1 MEESRVATVTPAARG
16 MRKRG
21 FLILTSA
28 FAAVAR
34 IDGAEAQSAI
44 GTIDSVVLVQGYGTG
59 YGGMVTVEYRPAVLF
74 KDGSYT
80 RDAAGALA
88 AAPRRDGRWS
98 RSGGGWVLVGNDGKS
113 TSVPAK
119 MRARPAGG
127 GASLDGVYRRMGGV
141 GTPGTGV
148 AVVATY
154 ESMTFKRDGSVEMG
168 KAAGA
173 STSSMATS
181 SRSGGTA
188 RYQLDGYSVALR
200 HADGRSERRLFYF
213 FPDSDNAI
221 GVGGSTLSKRR

>member
-1 MEESRVATVTPAARG
+1 MTEPASDSTGTPARG
-16 MRKRG
+16 LRKRG

-28 FAAVAR
+28 FAMVAR
-34 IDGAEAQSAI
+34 IDGADAQNAL
-44 GTIDSVVLVQGYGTG
+44 GGIDSVVLVQGYGMG
-59 YGGMVTVEYRPAVLF
+59 YGGMVTVEFRPAVLF

-80 RDAAGALA
+80 REASSALS
-88 AAPRRDGRWS
+88 AAPRRDGRWT

-113 TSVPAK
+113 TTVPAK
-119 MRARPAGG
+119 MRARPASGG
-127 GASLDGVYRRMGGV
+127 TTLDGNYRKMGGV

-154 ESMTFKRDGSVEMG
+154 ESMQFKRDGSVQMG

-181 SRSGGTA
+181 SRSGGAA
-188 RYQLDGYSVALR
+188 RYQLDGYSIALR

-221 GVGGSTLSKRR
+221 GVGASTLSKRR

>member
-1 MEESRVATVTPAARG
+1 MDQRHEEAAPTTRRG
-16 MRKRG
+16 LRKRG

-28 FAAVAR
+28 FAALAHVE
-34 IDGAEAQSAI
+34 GVEAQDALSR
-44 GTIDSVVLVQGYGTG
+44 IDSVVLVQGYGTG
-59 YGGMVTVEYRPAVLF
+59 YGGMITVEYRPAILF

-80 RDAAGALA
+80 RDAAGVLGAT
-88 AAPRRDGRWS
+88 PRRDGRWT
-98 RSGGGWVLVGNDGKS
+98 RSGAGWVLTGNDGKS

-119 MRARPAGG
+119 MRARPATR
-127 GASLDGVYRRMGGV
+127 GATLDGVYRKMGGV

-154 ESMTFKRDGSVEMG
+154 ESMQFARDGSVQMG

-181 SRSGGTA
+181 SRSGGAA

-200 HADGRSERRLFYF
+200 HGDGRSERRLFYF

-221 GVGGSTLSKRR
+221 GVGGTTLSKRR